1 MLRADIGTGR
11 EATPGDAEDPPAPDR
26 KELSRFLADGRRPG
40 HSLRTIRTME
50 NNAYRHSHT
59 AEL

>member
-11 EATPGDAEDPPAPDR
+11 EEQLPETRRILLPRTGR
-26 KELSRFLADGRRPG
+26 SCLASLPTHKTG